1 MNFNFGHIYFKFHF
15 FRVSSLLCLRSFLNF
30 QAAKT
35 ISQNSNRVSDH
46 FPISSHALQSV
57 IRNKDWDM
65 KQLEKQDLYK
75 ERRHHVFWQVI
86 RQVIKFKL
94 FIDEI
99 LALPFYNLIF
109 YYSAT
114 IYPILSRVQ
123 LFVIYHV
130 DSSCYSDLI
139 IDIVIGIIY
148 IFQLNYLPSCQ

>member
-1 MNFNFGHIYFKFHF
+1 MHLSFGHIYFKSHF
-15 FRVSSLLCLRSFLNF
+15 FRASSLLRLKSFLKF

-35 ISQNSNRVSDH
+35 ISQNPNRVWDH
-46 FPISSHALQSV
+46 VSISSHVSQSV

-75 ERRHHVFWQVI
+75 ERRHQAFWQVI
-86 RQVIKFKL
+86 RRVIKFNL

-99 LALPFYNLIF
+99 WALPFYNLIF

-114 IYPILSRVQ
+114 RYPILSRVQ
-123 LFVIYHV
+123 PCVLCHV

-139 IDIVIGIIY
+139 IDIDIGIIY
-148 IFQLNYLPSCQ
+148 TFQLNYLSSCQ